1 MRRAKPILAFV
12 LALLMLALCACSDK
26 TDNGGSS
33 ETSPTP
39 EDSLAASTLQ
49 LLYCSNDTLNPYNT
63 INKVN
68 AELGRLIFDPL
79 VTVSNEFEPVNILAE
94 SVTIDGKVCTVKLRS
109 AKFSDGSAVTSDDV
123 LNSFALAKQSELY
136 SYLFYNVTKASAADS
151 STVVFELKN
160 NDPYFANMLT
170 FPILKKGT
178 EDIKNE
184 DNVEIVPTGSGRF
197 IFSREEEV
205 LAPNPHYYGDC
216 TIGKIA
222 LIDAPDSE
230 SVEHYVEIGATDLY
244 YTDPVN
250 GNIIRMSGQKA
261 SLNMTNLV
269 YIGINHS
276 YETLCDPLLR
286 QALSSALD
294 RVKITEGAY
303 YNNAE
308 AANGFFHPAWS
319 AVSGYQTL
327 QTTAQTKISIEN
339 LEKIGYNNLDK
350 DGFRINSNGTLLAFT
365 LLVNSNNAAR
375 VAAAELI
382 KAQLAL
388 VGIKI
393 TVNAVSDE
401 QYFEALKSGSFQ
413 LYVGEVKF
421 TPNMDIGQ
429 VVLSGGSAA
438 YGISAAKDT
447 ELNAENNG
455 DGAQTLGSDYS
466 NVLKGYYSGVNG
478 ISEVATSL
486 INHMPII
493 PIAYRSS
500 LLFYSNN
507 VEDIGN
513 ASAFDIFLSVNSF
526 KSKT

>member
-1 MRRAKPILAFV
+1 MKTLKSLLALA
-12 LALLMLALCACSDK
+12 LALLMLTLCACKQQPDSS
-26 TDNGGSS
+26 GSEQPPTS
-33 ETSPTP
+33 EQNSPN
-39 EDSLAASTLQ
+39 SATLQ

-68 AELGRLIFDPL
+68 AELGQLIFDPL
-79 VTVSNEFEPVNILAE
+79 VTISNQFEPVNILAE
-94 SVTIDGKVCTVKLRS
+94 SVNLDGKVCTVKLRS
-109 AKFSDGSAVTSDDV
+109 AKFSDGSAVTADDV
-123 LNSFALAKQSELY
+123 LNSLELAKKSPLY
-136 SYLFYNVTKASAADS
+136 SYLFYNVSKASATDS
-151 STVVFELKN
+151 LTVVFELKN

-178 EDIKNE
+178 EDLKNE

-197 IFSREEEV
+197 IFSREQEA
-205 LAPNPHYYGDC
+205 LTPNPHYYGDSP
-216 TIGKIA
+216 IDKIT

-244 YTDPVN
+244 YTDPIN
-250 GNIIRMSGQKA
+250 GNIIRMSGQKT
-261 SLNMTNLV
+261 SLNTANLV

-276 YETLCDPLLR
+276 YGQLSDPLLR
-286 QALSSALD
+286 QTISSAVD
-294 RVKITEGAY
+294 RVEIAESAY
-303 YNNAE
+303 YKNAE
-308 AANGFFHPAWS
+308 AANGFFHPEWA

-327 QTTAQTKISIEN
+327 QITAQTKICIEN
-339 LEKIGYNNLDK
+339 LEKIGYNSLDK
-350 DGFRINSNGTLLAFT
+350 DGFRYNLNGNPLALT
-365 LLVNSNNAAR
+365 LLVNRDNSAR

-382 KAQLAL
+382 KAQLAA

-393 TVNAVSDE
+393 TVNAVSNE

-413 LYVGEVKF
+413 LYLGEVKL

-429 VVLSGGSAA
+429 VVLDGGSAA
-438 YGISAAKDT
+438 HGIANPKETKPSDQDT
-447 ELNAENNG
+447 DEET
-455 DGAQTLGSDYS
+455 QTVIGSYTD
-466 NVLKGYYSGVNG
+466 VLKGYYAGENG

-507 VEDIGN
+507 IEDIDN
-513 ASAFDIFLSVNSF
+513 ASAFNIFLSINNF
-526 KSKT
+526 KIKS